1 MSHEIQSRYRV
12 KDIVEAQGDVWLEDL
27 NPERSGLLVAVEMNG
42 EYGPDI
48 ERKIENLDEGDTIA
62 ATLESQNER
71 HTVWHFSHIGEDST
85 DRSVEVRV

>member
-27 NPERSGLLVAVEMNG
+27 DPERSGLLVAVEMNG
-42 EYGPDI
+42 EYDSDT
-48 ERKIENLDEGDTIA
+48 ERKIEHLTEGDTIT

-71 HTVWHFSHIGEDST
+71 HTVWHFSRIGEDSN
-85 DRSVEVRV
+85 DRSVGVRV